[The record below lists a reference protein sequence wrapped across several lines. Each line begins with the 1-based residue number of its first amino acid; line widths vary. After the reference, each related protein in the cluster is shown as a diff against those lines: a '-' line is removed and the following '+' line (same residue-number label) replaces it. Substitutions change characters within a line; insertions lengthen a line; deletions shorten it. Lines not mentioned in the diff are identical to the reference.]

1 MALLTGKLYADPP
14 GVVYTPQLRQQLE
27 AGLQVLGPGYQPRT
41 EHLSDNGRPLFINRL
56 ILEDSPYLR
65 QHAHNPVDWQSWGP
79 EAFEMARRE
88 GKPVFLSIGYSTC
101 HWCHVMEGIQNG
113 ATDSAFDVDENG
125 VVDINDISAWLSIA
139 GNANIGTPYVR
150 GDTNLDGDVDAGD
163 LNVIGINWR
172 QDVAGWSQ
180 ADFNADGI
188 VSASDLDEI
197 GRNWQHGVAAAASAG
212 RVPRAPLAAQIDAAH
227 AVPADAVIPA
237 EITTPETQRTP
248 RTESVISQIATGS
261 NDRDE
266 TRLSA
271 RFRTT
276 TDSHRLVSGQ
286 QDDSE
291 QKDVFTDLAD
301 DIFAAW

>member
-1 MALLTGKLYADPP
+1 MIVGDIPGSSDGVTVLNATAVAMVQSWIDNPAENFGIALNETAGGGTDGLDFYTRENPDPNLNPRLTI
-14 GVVYTPQLRQQLE
+14 
-27 AGLQVLGPGYQPRT
+27 
-41 EHLSDNGRPLFINRL
+41 LFIQPPTSSDL
-56 ILEDSPYLR
+56 GDLD
-65 QHAHNPVDWQSWGP
+65 VDGTFDVDDIDLLVQ
-79 EAFEMARRE
+79 
-88 GKPVFLSIGYSTC
+88 
-101 HWCHVMEGIQNG
+101 GIQNG

-139 GNANIGTPYVR
+139 GNANIGTPYVP

-197 GRNWQHGVAAAASAG
+197 GRNWQHGMAAAASAG